1 MKRNSFT
8 IKAKRSKRNPIAA
21 TLRNYKPSRLGD
33 KRRSLSDL
41 HSWYDLK
48 EATQKPNGGDDF
60 RDIELSYW
68 NDDVYDRDCGAYW
81 ND

>member
-48 EATQKPNGGDDF
+48 EAMQKPNDDADM
-60 RDIELSYW
+60 REVELSHW
-68 NDDVYDRDCGAYW
+68 QDDIYDIDGGAYW